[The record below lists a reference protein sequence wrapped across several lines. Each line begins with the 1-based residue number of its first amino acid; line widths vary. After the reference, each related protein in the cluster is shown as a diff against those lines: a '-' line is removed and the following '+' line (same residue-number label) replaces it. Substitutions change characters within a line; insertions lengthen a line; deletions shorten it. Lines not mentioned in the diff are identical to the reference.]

1 MSGVPTISCVIP
13 VLDDAARLRRCLAS
27 ITGSEYPARCLEVI
41 VVDNGSR
48 DGSDRVALEAGARLL
63 VCPGLRVAALRN
75 RGAAAAGGEVLAF
88 IDADHE
94 IDPGWMA
101 CAIDDLSR
109 PGIGAVGAPYL
120 VPAVATWVQRAFDGM
135 RHLRSGCFEAE
146 WLASGNLA
154 VWHREFE
161 RLHGFDEGLETCEDY
176 DLCQRLRAGG
186 LRLLSDDRLKSV
198 HYGDPATLRQLF
210 RTQLWHGRDNLRAGL
225 RGPLTLRG
233 MPSLLIPVI
242 ELGLLAAGVGGL
254 LAAPAG
260 LPLAASAPLGIG
272 ALAALRA
279 GLMTAHRPGARPID
293 VVQAFAVACVYD
305 VARAL
310 ALIYGASHPRSGD
323 DDGPGIQTA

>member
-1 MSGVPTISCVIP
+1 MRSTPIISCVVP

-27 ITGSEYPARCLEVI
+27 ITRSEYPAQCIEVI

-63 VCPGLRVAALRN
+63 TCPGLRVAGLRN
-75 RGAAAAGGEVLAF
+75 RGAATAMGEILAF

-101 CAIDDLSR
+101 CAIADLSQ
-109 PGIGAVGAPYL
+109 PAVGAVGSPYL
-120 VPAVATWVQRAFDGM
+120 APEVATWVQRTFDSM
-135 RHLRSGCFEAE
+135 RHQRAGCFETE

-161 RLHGFDEGLETCEDY
+161 RLHGFDEELETCEDY

-186 LRLLSDDRLKSV
+186 LRILSDDRLKSV
-198 HYGDPATLRQLF
+198 HYGDPATLRELF

-233 MPSLLIPVI
+233 LPSLLIPVI
-242 ELGLLAAGVGGL
+242 ELGWLAAGVGGL

-272 ALAALRA
+272 AFAALRA
-279 GLMTAHRPGARPID
+279 YLMTAHQPGARTID
-293 VVQAFAVACVYD
+293 VLRAFLVACVYD
-305 VARAL
+305 LARAL
-310 ALIYGASHPRSGD
+310 ALVCRASHPRSGND
-323 DDGPGIQTA
+323 ASGTQTA

>member
-1 MSGVPTISCVIP
+1 MSSIPTISCVIP

-27 ITGSEYPARCLEVI
+27 ITRSEYPRQCLEVI

-48 DGSDRVALEAGARLL
+48 DGSDRVALAAGARLL
-63 VCPGLRVAALRN
+63 TCPGLRVAGLRN
-75 RGAAAAGGEVLAF
+75 RGAATATGEVLAF

-101 CAIDDLSR
+101 CAIDDLSQ
-109 PGIGAVGAPYL
+109 PAVGAVGAPYL
-120 VPAVATWVQRAFDGM
+120 VPEVATWVQRTFDSM
-135 RHLRSGCFEAE
+135 RHQRAGCFETE

-154 VWHREFE
+154 VWHEEFK

-198 HYGDPATLRQLF
+198 HYGDPATLRELF

-233 MPSLLIPVI
+233 LPSLLIPVI
-242 ELGLLAAGVGGL
+242 ELGWLAAGVGGL

-260 LPLAASAPLGIG
+260 LPLAASASFGIG
-272 ALAALRA
+272 AFAALRA
-279 GLMTAHRPGARPID
+279 YLMTSHQPGARPID
-293 VVQAFAVACVYD
+293 VLQAFLVACVYD
-305 VARAL
+305 LARAL
-310 ALIYGASHPRSGD
+310 ALVYRASHPRSGND
-323 DDGPGIQTA
+323 ASGIQTA